1 MFRGHAT
8 LSLLLPGFLC
18 ARNIWLSE
26 AEKAGKV
33 IDPGSFSQ
41 EPDLRTTLSTRR
53 FCRILCGDR
62 GGALVETA
70 IVLPIMLLMV
80 TGIFTFSITLHQ
92 KLQLSEAVS
101 NGGRFLAA
109 DAGDTDPCAAT
120 AAAIYAAAPGL
131 SQSNMTITFIIG
143 GTNTGGTVSGGTTYT
158 AAKGSTPSCTAMGK
172 NGATPMQSGWP
183 AQIQVTYP
191 SSLSMYGAA
200 MRSLDLSSQI
210 TEVVQ

>member
-1 MFRGHAT
+1 M
-8 LSLLLPGFLC
+8 
-18 ARNIWLSE
+18 
-26 AEKAGKV
+26 
-33 IDPGSFSQ
+33 IDPGSFFKRS
-41 EPDLRTTLSTRR
+41 DSRSLRARR
-53 FCRILCGDR
+53 LIGCVFSGNG
-62 GGALVETA
+62 GGALVEMA
-70 IVLPIMLLMV
+70 IVLPIMLIMV
-80 TGIFTFSITLHQ
+80 TGIFTFSVALYQ

-131 SQSNMTITFIIG
+131 SQSNMTVTFVIG

-158 AAKGSTPSCTAMGK
+158 AAKGTAPSCTAVGK

-183 AQIQVTYP
+183 AQVQVTYP
-191 SSLSMYGAA
+191 SSLAMYGTS
-200 MRSLDLSSQI
+200 MRSFDISSQI